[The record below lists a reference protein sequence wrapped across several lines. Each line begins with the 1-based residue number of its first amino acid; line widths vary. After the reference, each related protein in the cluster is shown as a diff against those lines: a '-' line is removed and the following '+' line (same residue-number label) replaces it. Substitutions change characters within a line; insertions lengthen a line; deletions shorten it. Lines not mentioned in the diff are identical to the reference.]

1 MNDSVQDLV
10 YECAF
15 VPELWS
21 KALQQLA
28 RIADARGGG
37 LYFPGPEGVRWMASD
52 GLQELVTDYIDGN
65 WSARTKR
72 RARICGLQLKGFIG
86 DREIFSREEMEQDP
100 IYREFLWPRGFGW
113 AAAARLPI
121 GRDKDIII
129 GLERD
134 YVRGP
139 LERATLDR
147 LNELHPHLVRASL
160 IASRLRLERAR
171 IVGEALALMGMPALV
186 VDFQG
191 HVLAAND
198 LVEALT
204 NFVRWLAT
212 DRIALKDNRADTS
225 LKDALRRL
233 ACGAEI
239 MKHSFPAH
247 AHDGDDH
254 MVVHVIPIRGMAR
267 DVFGDGAAMVVLA
280 PLGRRKAPPQIE
292 LVQSLFGLTPRE
304 ARIAQRIAMGA
315 TLDEIAAEGS
325 VSRNTVRTQLRAVL
339 DKTDCSR
346 QAEVAM
352 LLNRLD
358 RSATD

>member
-1 MNDSVQDLV
+1 MPDSLEDLI

-21 KALQQLA
+21 KALERLA
-28 RIADARGGG
+28 GIADARGGG
-37 LYFPGPEGVRWMASD
+37 LYFPGPEGMRWMASD
-52 GLQELVTDYIDGN
+52 GLQELVADYIGGN

-72 RARICGLQLKGFIG
+72 RARICGLQMKGFVG
-86 DREIFSREEMEQDP
+86 DREIFSQEELEQDP

-113 AAAARLPI
+113 AAAARLAI
-121 GRDKDIII
+121 GRDKDVII

-134 YVRGP
+134 YARGP
-139 LERATLDR
+139 LERATLER
-147 LNELHPHLVRASL
+147 LNELHSYLARASL

-171 IVGEALALMGMPALV
+171 LVSEALALMGMPALV

-191 HVLAAND
+191 RVLAANE
-198 LVEALT
+198 LVEALPD
-204 NFVRWLAT
+204 FVRWLAT
-212 DRIALKDNRADTS
+212 DRIVLKDNRADTS

-233 ACGAEI
+233 ACGAEAS
-239 MKHSFPAH
+239 KHSFSAH
-247 AHDGDDH
+247 AQDGDDR

-267 DVFGDGAAMVVLA
+267 DIFGDGAAMVVLA
-280 PLGRRKAPPQIE
+280 PLGARKAPPPIE
-292 LVQSLFGLTPRE
+292 LIRSMFGLTPRE
-304 ARIAQRIAMGA
+304 ARIAQGIAKGA

-325 VSRNTVRTQLRAVL
+325 VTRNTVRTQLRAVL
-339 DKTDCSR
+339 EKTGCSR

-358 RSATD
+358 RSAAD